1 MEKVDAIKDLCS
13 DLIFYPV
20 IFNQDIATHLMVSA
34 GLIEN
39 DITKSGCDDW
49 FNRGMIET
57 ARYIR
62 ENVASCSDR
71 TLDDVYFL
79 LLQMSGTVH

>member
-1 MEKVDAIKDLCS
+1 MEKVEAIKDLCS

-39 DITKSGCDDW
+39 DITSVHP
-49 FNRGMIET
+49 ET
-57 ARYIR
+57 PVCKISR
-62 ENVASCSDR
+62 
-71 TLDDVYFL
+71 
-79 LLQMSGTVH
+79 Q